1 MEFGPGTYALGFFA
15 GTASILSPCV
25 LPILPILIATA
36 LTRHRF
42 GAVAL
47 ALGLSLS
54 FAAVGIFVATLG
66 ASIGLDPETLRRVAA
81 ALMVLFGLV
90 MLIAPLQAVFA
101 RAGSGISNTGQSAL
115 GAVSGD
121 GLPGQFLI
129 GLLLGV
135 VWSPCVGPTLGAAT
149 TLAAQGKDLGHIAA
163 LMVLFGLGA
172 GLPLMILGALSRTS
186 RTSWGRLRG
195 SVAAFGRATQLALGG
210 LFVLVGVFIV
220 TGFDRTIETAVLSIS
235 PEWLTALTTSL

>member
-90 MLIAPLQAVFA
+90 MLVQPLQAVFA
-101 RAGSGISNTGQSAL
+101 RVSSHVSNTGQSAL

-149 TLAAQGKDLGHIAA
+149 TLAAQGTDLVHIAA

-186 RTSWGRLRG
+186 LGRLRG
-195 SVAAFGRATQLALGG
+195 SLAAVGRATKLALGG
-210 LFVLVGVFIV
+210 LFVLLGVFIL
-220 TGFDRTIETAVLSIS
+220 TGFDRTVETAVLSIS

>member
-101 RAGSGISNTGQSAL
+101 RASSRFSNTGQSAL
-115 GAVSGD
+115 GSVSGD
-121 GLPGQFLI
+121 GLAGQFLI

-172 GLPLMILGALSRTS
+172 GLPLMILGALSRTA
-186 RTSWGRLRG
+186 RGRLR
-195 SVAAFGRATQLALGG
+195 SLATVGRATRLALGA
-210 LFVLVGVFIV
+210 LFVLLGVFIL
-220 TGFDRTIETAVLSIS
+220 TGFYRSVETALLSIS

>member
-101 RAGSGISNTGQSAL
+101 RASSRFSNTGQSAL
-115 GAVSGD
+115 GSVSGD
-121 GLPGQFLI
+121 GLAGQFLI

-172 GLPLMILGALSRTS
+172 GLPLMILGALSRTA
-186 RTSWGRLRG
+186 RGRLR
-195 SVAAFGRATQLALGG
+195 SLATVGRATRLALGA
-210 LFVLVGVFIV
+210 LFVLLGVFIL
-220 TGFDRTIETAVLSIS
+220 TGFDRTVETAVLSIS

>member
-101 RAGSGISNTGQSAL
+101 RASSRFSNTGQSAL
-115 GAVSGD
+115 GSVSGD
-121 GLPGQFLI
+121 GLAGQFLI

-149 TLAAQGKDLGHIAA
+149 TLAAQGTDLGHIAA

-186 RTSWGRLRG
+186 LGRLRG
-195 SVAAFGRATQLALGG
+195 SLAAVGRATKLALGG
-210 LFVLVGVFIV
+210 LFVLLGVFIL
-220 TGFDRTIETAVLSIS
+220 TGFDRTVETAVLSIS

>member
-81 ALMVLFGLV
+81 ALMVLFWLV

-101 RAGSGISNTGQSAL
+101 RASSRFSNTGQSAL
-115 GAVSGD
+115 GSVSGD
-121 GLPGQFLI
+121 GLAGQFLI

-149 TLAAQGKDLGHIAA
+149 TLSAQGKDLGHIAA

-172 GLPLMILGALSRTS
+172 GLPLMILGALSRTA
-186 RTSWGRLRG
+186 RGRLR
-195 SVAAFGRATQLALGG
+195 SLATVGRATRLALGA
-210 LFVLVGVFIV
+210 LFVLLGVFIL
-220 TGFDRTIETAVLSIS
+220 TGFDRTVETALLSIS

>member
-81 ALMVLFGLV
+81 ALMVLFGFV

-101 RAGSGISNTGQSAL
+101 RASSRVSNTGQSAL

-172 GLPLMILGALSRTS
+172 GLPLMILGALSRTA
-186 RTSWGRLRG
+186 RGRLR
-195 SVAAFGRATQLALGG
+195 SLATVGRATRLALGA
-210 LFVLVGVFIV
+210 LFVLLGVFIL
-220 TGFDRTIETAVLSIS
+220 TGFDRTVETAVLSIS

>member
-81 ALMVLFGLV
+81 ALMVLFGFV

-101 RAGSGISNTGQSAL
+101 RASSRVSNTGQSAL
-115 GAVSGD
+115 GSVSGD
-121 GLPGQFLI
+121 GLAGQFLI

-172 GLPLMILGALSRTS
+172 GLPLMILGALSRTA
-186 RTSWGRLRG
+186 RGRLR
-195 SVAAFGRATQLALGG
+195 SLATVGRATRLALGA
-210 LFVLVGVFIV
+210 LFVLLGVFIL
-220 TGFDRTIETAVLSIS
+220 TGFDRTVETALLSIS

>member
-101 RAGSGISNTGQSAL
+101 RASSRFSNTGQSAL
-115 GAVSGD
+115 GSVSGD
-121 GLPGQFLI
+121 GLAGQFLI

-172 GLPLMILGALSRTS
+172 GLPLMILGALSRTA
-186 RTSWGRLRG
+186 RGRLR
-195 SVAAFGRATQLALGG
+195 SLATVGRATRLALGA
-210 LFVLVGVFIV
+210 LFVLLGVFIL
-220 TGFDRTIETAVLSIS
+220 TGFDRTVETALLSIS

>member
-42 GAVAL
+42 GAAAL

-101 RAGSGISNTGQSAL
+101 RASSRFSNAGQSAL

-121 GLPGQFLI
+121 GLAGQFLI

-186 RTSWGRLRG
+186 QGRLR
-195 SVAAFGRATQLALGG
+195 SLATVGRATKLALGG
-210 LFVLVGVFIV
+210 LFVLLGVFIL
-220 TGFDRTIETAVLSIS
+220 TGFDRTIETVVLSVS

>member
-15 GTASILSPCV
+15 GAASILSPCV

-101 RAGSGISNTGQSAL
+101 RASSRVSNTGQSTL

-172 GLPLMILGALSRTS
+172 GLALMILGALSRTS
-186 RTSWGRLRG
+186 WGRLR
-195 SVAAFGRATQLALGG
+195 SLAAVGRATKLALGG
-210 LFVLVGVFIV
+210 LFVLLGVFIL